1 VRLKLE
7 ESYNIGEAMMDV
19 FRAYGVEYIFSS
31 PGTESAPLWDAASRA
46 KAEGRGPAFFD
57 VRHEDLAVSVAM
69 GYYQQS
75 KKLPVVTLHTGVG
88 LLHGAMALRN
98 ATHERVPM
106 VVLAGHSGGYGE
118 VPGLEAGY
126 QWGREL
132 SDSVD
137 PEGIARPFVKVSRGV
152 SCRDVLLGTL
162 QDACRLAL
170 TPPMGPVCLAI
181 PMEHMYG
188 TCPPFKGRVTPPP
201 LPTQTDPSALE
212 QVAEQLI
219 QAKRPVILTDTAGR
233 DPRNVPVL
241 VELAE
246 ALSIPV
252 VEAVNPGALNFPHD
266 HALYQGSLNEQF
278 IRDADMLLAVGMPNP
293 WYPASKRPPNA
304 RAVLID
310 DDPGHEL
317 EKYWGYQ
324 MDVVIAGEI
333 NASLRNLN
341 AAIRSLGG
349 IPSAVRE
356 ERFNEWQ
363 QRHAQQWEEAR
374 SQALAVATQRP
385 IAGSWMAL
393 ALSEVLPR
401 DAIVVGESIVHRP
414 LVTRYLRQ
422 SLPGTYAQMFHG
434 GLGVGMGVA
443 LGIKVAAPD
452 KLVVAVEGDGA
463 FSYNPVVAALG
474 FSQQFKAPILTLV
487 MNNAGY
493 AAMRRAH
500 INYFPEGW
508 SVRTGT
514 FYGSD
519 ITPSPDYGALA
530 RAFGGY
536 GERVD
541 DPSELTNAYRR
552 SIDAVNS
559 GQPAILDIVLDTLT
573 PSR

>member
-1 VRLKLE
+1 
-7 ESYNIGEAMMDV
+7 
-19 FRAYGVEYIFSS
+19 
-31 PGTESAPLWDAASRA
+31 
-46 KAEGRGPAFFD
+46 
-57 VRHEDLAVSVAM
+57 
-69 GYYQQS
+69 
-75 KKLPVVTLHTGVG
+75 
-88 LLHGAMALRN
+88 
-98 ATHERVPM
+98 
-106 VVLAGHSGGYGE
+106 
-118 VPGLEAGY
+118 
-126 QWGREL
+126 
-132 SDSVD
+132 
-137 PEGIARPFVKVSRGV
+137 
-152 SCRDVLLGTL
+152 
-162 QDACRLAL
+162 
-170 TPPMGPVCLAI
+170 
-181 PMEHMYG
+181 
-188 TCPPFKGRVTPPP
+188 
-201 LPTQTDPSALE
+201 
-212 QVAEQLI
+212 
-219 QAKRPVILTDTAGR
+219 
-233 DPRNVPVL
+233 
-241 VELAE
+241 
-246 ALSIPV
+246 
-252 VEAVNPGALNFPHD
+252 
-266 HALYQGSLNEQF
+266 
-278 IRDADMLLAVGMPNP
+278 
-293 WYPASKRPPNA
+293 
-304 RAVLID
+304 
-310 DDPGHEL
+310 
-317 EKYWGYQ
+317 
-324 MDVVIAGEI
+324 
-333 NASLRNLN
+333 
-341 AAIRSLGG
+341 
-349 IPSAVRE
+349 
-356 ERFNEWQ
+356 
-363 QRHAQQWEEAR
+363 
-374 SQALAVATQRP
+374 VATQRP